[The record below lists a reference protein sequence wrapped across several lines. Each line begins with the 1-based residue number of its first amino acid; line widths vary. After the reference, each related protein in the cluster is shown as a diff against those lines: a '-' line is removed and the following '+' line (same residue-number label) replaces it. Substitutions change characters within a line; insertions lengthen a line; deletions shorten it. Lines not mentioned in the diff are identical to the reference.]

1 MNIVERV
8 KRLCVSPTTEW
19 PIIAGE
25 TTAAGSL
32 ITGYVLPLATIAAV
46 AGFIGGS
53 VIGRSL
59 PFVGMYRVPIAS
71 GIGVAIFAIVM
82 AVVGVFVLSVI
93 INALA
98 PTFGA
103 EKNSA
108 QAFKVAAYSFTP
120 AWVAG
125 VFQILPIG
133 SSVLM
138 LLGGLYGLYLLYLG
152 LPRLMKC
159 PEDKAIAYTAVV
171 AVSAIV
177 LSFVISLTGGVIVG
191 AGMLGTSALSSTAG
205 GGGATAS
212 EAEFDKDSP
221 LGKLQELGRSLE
233 ESGKK
238 MEAAEKSGDEATQVA
253 AAMEGLG
260 ALLGGGKRVDPVD
273 IEQLKSF
280 VPDTFAGMP
289 RRSRS
294 AEKTGIGVMVSKA
307 EATYGDGARKKVT
320 LEVLDTGGASGLMGL
335 ASWIGVQ
342 AEKDS
347 DDGYERTHKVGGR
360 LVHEK
365 LSKRGGANEFAV
377 VMGNR
382 FMVTAKGHGVDLGEL
397 KAGVSALDLGRL
409 ESMKDIGVQK

>member
-59 PFVGMYRVPIAS
+59 PFVGMYRVPIAT
-71 GIGVAIFAIVM
+71 GIWSAVLAIVM

-125 VFQILPIG
+125 VFQILPMG
-133 SSVLM
+133 SGVIM
-138 LLGGLYGLYLLYLG
+138 LLGGLYGLYLIYLG

-171 AVSAIV
+171 VVCAIV
-177 LSFVISLTGGVIVG
+177 LSFVISVTGGMIVG
-191 AGMLGTSALSSTAG
+191 AGMLGTGAFSGTAG
-205 GGGATAS
+205 GGGTTAS
-212 EAEFDKDSP
+212 EAELDKDSP
-221 LGKLQELGRSLE
+221 LGKLEELGRKLE
-233 ESGKK
+233 ESGEK
-238 MEAAEKSGDEATQVA
+238 MEAAEKSGDEAAQVA

-260 ALLGGGKRVDPVD
+260 TLLGGGKRVDPVD

-289 RRSRS
+289 RRSSS

-307 EATYGDGARKKVT
+307 EATYSDGARKEVT

-342 AEKDS
+342 AEKET
-347 DDGYERTHKVGGR
+347 DDGYERTHKVDGR
-360 LVHEK
+360 LVHER
-365 LSKRGGANEFAV
+365 LSKRGGTNEFAV

-382 FMVTAKGHGVDLGEL
+382 FMVSAKGRGVDLGEL